1 MKCEKTEVKEEKT
14 QAIPGINCP
23 RKMYKEDFDHVI
35 ERRET
40 RRRCRQFQEK
50 MLMDFMKEKSD
61 IKL

>member
-1 MKCEKTEVKEEKT
+1 
-14 QAIPGINCP
+14 
-23 RKMYKEDFDHVI
+23 MYKEDFDHVI

>member
-1 MKCEKTEVKEEKT
+1 
-14 QAIPGINCP
+14 
-23 RKMYKEDFDHVI
+23 MYKEDSDDEI